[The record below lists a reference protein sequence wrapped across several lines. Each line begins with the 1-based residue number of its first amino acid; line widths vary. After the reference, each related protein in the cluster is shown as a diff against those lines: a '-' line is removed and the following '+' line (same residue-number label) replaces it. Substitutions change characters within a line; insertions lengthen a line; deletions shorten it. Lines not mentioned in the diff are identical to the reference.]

1 MTIGPVCLQS
11 SRLLLGVG
19 AYFVLVGTSERLPTW
34 ITEDVWSETIR
45 ESSVEMCGVLIRV
58 SPVG

>member
-45 ESSVEMCGVLIRV
+45 ESSVEMCGVLIGV